1 MADNSVL
8 GLFTD
13 PYQYVMRQNEMQD
26 QSARRFAEMSPMQQA
41 QYGIYRGA
49 SQLGGG
55 LAGLMGVQD
64 PALQLQSMRTKVA
77 QGKDFTTSEGWSSY
91 AKELQQAGD
100 YQGAALAAQRST
112 ELQSKID
119 EKQAA
124 REQQLQ
130 IARERIQAQLDIA
143 AQRGA
148 DAKELQQ
155 MRIEGQ
161 KELRQLAAGMGSG
174 LTNVRQQLLEEKL
187 ASEKEKRA
195 SASEA
200 TVSRLE
206 NMVDNAENVIS
217 TIKTAKE
224 QVSGTTAG
232 IGGRLL
238 SLTESATNLEENL
251 NTIKANL
258 GFDRLQQMRNESK
271 TGGALGQVAVKEL
284 DRLEAARASLNRAQ
298 GPDQLKKNLDN
309 VLEAYTNW
317 RDAAN
322 KALAEKKAKQPGA
335 PTTNSFNS
343 VEEAMKAKLP
353 KGTII
358 TINGRRAVVE

>member
-1 MADNSVL
+1 MSEELHADE
-8 GLFTD
+8 T
-13 PYQYVMRQNEMQD
+13 
-26 QSARRFAEMSPMQQA
+26 ARRRVFDWI
-41 QYGIYRGA
+41 GYRRENNIAVESLSAGELVDVVR
-49 SQLGGG
+49 QLE
-55 LAGLMGVQD
+55 
-64 PALQLQSMRTKVA
+64 TEVA
-77 QGKDFTTSEGWSSY
+77 QLRV
-91 AKELQQAGD
+91 AKN
-100 YQGAALAAQRST
+100 LADLDLT
-112 ELQSKID
+112 EL
-119 EKQAA
+119 
-124 REQQLQ
+124 
-130 IARERIQAQLDIA
+130 
-143 AQRGA
+143 
-148 DAKELQQ
+148 
-155 MRIEGQ
+155 
-161 KELRQLAAGMGSG
+161 
-174 LTNVRQQLLEEKL
+174 EKL
-187 ASEKEKRA
+187 ASEREKRA

-232 IGGRLL
+232 LGGRLL

-298 GPDQLKKNLDN
+298 GPEQLKKNLDN

-322 KALAEKKAKQPGA
+322 KALAEKKAKQPNA
-335 PTTNSFNS
+335 PAINSFNS